1 MPKLPQDRAEGANNQ
16 ESGDFQPL
24 KPGKYVMRLSEVEEG
39 ETGERS
45 KNPGTPKWVWKL
57 TVDKDYHPELKK
69 GRWQTS
75 FSEHVPLTENMDW
88 KMKQL
93 FEGFGYSTDSDTDE
107 ILEDPDAR
115 IVGIVKT
122 GKDIVTDE
130 PRSEVSRYIV
140 FDSSKFTFHGD
151 DADDDNQ

>member
-1 MPKLPQDRAEGANNQ
+1 MPKLPQERAEGAQNQ
-16 ESGDFQPL
+16 ESGDFKPL

-57 TVDKDYHPELKK
+57 TVDKNYHPELKK
-69 GRWQTS
+69 GRWQTA

-93 FEGFGYSTDSDTDE
+93 FEGFGYTADSDTDE
-107 ILEDPDAR
+107 IMEDPDAR
-115 IVGIVKT
+115 IVGVVKT

-130 PRSEVSRYIV
+130 PRSEVSRYIP
-140 FDSSKFTFHGD
+140 FDPSKFTLHED
-151 DADDDNQ
+151 DDDNQ